1 MVKSVIVTLSVDI
14 PETELN
20 AQATVTIGAN
30 TYPGTVTAIVA
41 HTIQTVPTT
50 TVTIQA
56 PGLVVVP

>member
-20 AQATVTIGAN
+20 TQATITIGAN
-30 TYPGTVTAIVA
+30 TYSGTVTAIVA
-41 HTIQTVPTT
+41 HVIQTVPLT

-56 PGLVVVP
+56 PGLVVAP

>member
-20 AQATVTIGAN
+20 TQATITIGPN
-30 TYPGTVTAIVA
+30 TYTGTVTAIVA
-41 HTIQTVPTT
+41 HTIPTIRAT

>member
-1 MVKSVIVTLSVDI
+1 MAKSVIVTLTVDI

-20 AQATVTIGAN
+20 NSATLTIGAN
-30 TYPGTVTAIVA
+30 TYLGTVTAIVA
-41 HTIQTVPTT
+41 HVIQTIPTT

>member
-1 MVKSVIVTLSVDI
+1 MVKSVIVTLTVDI

-20 AQATVTIGAN
+20 TQATVTIGSN
-30 TYPGTVTAIVA
+30 TYAGTVTAIVA
-41 HTIQTVPTT
+41 HVIQTVPTT